1 MLLVLGA
8 AAILFAQAQPDAAP
22 RPAAA
27 PAPAVVAPNGKTVSP
42 LVVTP
47 EAKPTTEGKQNT
59 TVCHNETVVGSMF
72 PKKVCA
78 TNAQP
83 QEPRDVD
90 QAESRQCVRSKPL
103 AQ

>member
-47 EAKPTTEGKQNT
+47 EAKPTTEVKQNT
-59 TVCHNETVVGSMF
+59 MVCHNETVVGSMV

-78 TNAQP
+78 TNAQLK
-83 QEPRDVD
+83 ERRGAD
-90 QAESRQCVRSKPL
+90 QAGSRPRVRSKPL